1 MARPHSTHPDLP
13 PRLRARVKGGV
24 TYYSYDTGGKPRRE
38 VALGTNRLE
47 AFRRWAELERAA
59 CPPEGRAT
67 MADVVTRYRKEVLP
81 AKALKTQREQTAQL
95 GTLLKFFNDPP
106 APLAAILPLHVRQ
119 YLDWRRAT
127 PVAANRER
135 ALLSHLWNMA
145 REWGYT
151 DRPNPC
157 AGITGHRERGRAD
170 KLPSA
175 EVIAAVRAAACA
187 PLRDALD
194 LAFLTGQRPADV
206 LALSITHIKGG
217 ELWIRQRK
225 TGQALRIAIE
235 GDLAALLARIQPR
248 RTRST
253 TLALLVDEHGRAL
266 SQHALRYR
274 FDQARTKALKAHP
287 ELPAIVEFQ
296 FRDLRAAAG
305 TEVALLRG
313 KDSAQTLLGHA
324 SVTTTERYVRARA
337 GQRAK
342 PTR

>member
-1 MARPHSTHPDLP
+1 MGRRHTTHPDLP
-13 PRLRARVKGGV
+13 PRLRARVKNGV
-24 TYYSYDTGGKPRRE
+24 TYYAYDAGGRPRRE

-47 AFRRWAELERAA
+47 AFRRWAELERAT

-67 MADVVTRYRKEVLP
+67 LVDVVTRYRREILP
-81 AKALKTQREQTAQL
+81 TKGLKTQREQTAQL
-95 GTLLKFFNDPP
+95 GTLLKFFGDPP
-106 APLAAILPLHVRQ
+106 APLHAVLPVHVRQ
-119 YLDWRRAT
+119 YLDWRRTT

-135 ALLSHLWNMA
+135 ALLSHLWNTA

-157 AGITGHRERGRAD
+157 AGISGFTERGRAD
-170 KLPSA
+170 KLPA
-175 EVIAAVRAAACA
+175 PEVIAAVRDAACA

-194 LAFLTGQRPADV
+194 LAYLTGQRPADV
-206 LALSITHIKGG
+206 LALSVTHIKAG

-225 TGQALRIAIE
+225 TNQALRIAIE
-235 GDLAALLARIQPR
+235 GELAALLARIQPR

-253 TLALLVDEHGRAL
+253 TLALLVDERGQAL
-266 SQHALRYR
+266 SRGALRYR
-274 FDQARTKALKAHP
+274 FDQARDKAIKAHP
-287 ELPAIVEFQ
+287 GLAISEFQ
-296 FRDLRAAAG
+296 FRDLRALAG
-305 TEVALLRG
+305 TTVALERG